1 MTAPIQRD
9 LEVAARLRAAL
20 RAHDGNVTATAR
32 ALAVNKGNIH
42 HALHR
47 GTFSPT
53 LRRALGL
60 EPLPTWKPRGDLVPR
75 DRLVGVVAF
84 QCPECAALHSEG
96 VIADETD
103 TRYLTGSRRRRY
115 CCDAHGRAW
124 RRRQATTEQRERRSA

>member
-47 GTFSPT
+47 GT
-53 LRRALGL
+53 RR
-60 EPLPTWKPRGDLVPR
+60 KV
-75 DRLVGVVAF
+75 
-84 QCPECAALHSEG
+84 S
-96 VIADETD
+96 
-103 TRYLTGSRRRRY
+103 
-115 CCDAHGRAW
+115 
-124 RRRQATTEQRERRSA
+124 